1 MKYGLIGEKLG
12 HSFSKVIHE
21 SIADY
26 SYELKEIAADEL
38 ESFMRA
44 KEFVGINVT
53 IPYKTAV
60 MPYLDFIDEKA
71 RRIGAVNTVVNR
83 DGRLYGYNTDFDGLK
98 GLIEKNGFDLKGKK
112 VLILGSGG
120 TGKTAAAVCEALG
133 ASQTVIVSRK
143 GEVNYTNVSLLYADA
158 SYIINTTP
166 CGMYPDSFSSPLELQ
181 PFKEL
186 EGVADVIYNPL
197 KTSICLEAERL
208 GIKNCNGL
216 YMLVYQAVAAA
227 EKFTGSVLDRE
238 DESDRV
244 YRRLLEE
251 KSNIVLVG
259 MPGSGKTTIGRALA
273 QKTGK
278 AFVDTDDMIVS
289 SCGDIPTI
297 FRSRGEAFFRD
308 IEAEKVKEASLLSGT
323 VIATGGGAVLRP
335 ENIDA
340 LKHNGVIFFLDRP
353 VEDILPTADRPL
365 SSDYDALKK
374 RYEER
379 YGRYL
384 EVSDYVIKVDGIAEN
399 AVAAI
404 MEIIK

>member
-1 MKYGLIGEKLG
+1 
-12 HSFSKVIHE
+12 
-21 SIADY
+21 
-26 SYELKEIAADEL
+26 
-38 ESFMRA
+38 
-44 KEFVGINVT
+44 
-53 IPYKTAV
+53 
-60 MPYLDFIDEKA
+60 
-71 RRIGAVNTVVNR
+71 
-83 DGRLYGYNTDFDGLK
+83 
-98 GLIEKNGFDLKGKK
+98 
-112 VLILGSGG
+112 
-120 TGKTAAAVCEALG
+120 
-133 ASQTVIVSRK
+133 
-143 GEVNYTNVSLLYADA
+143 
-158 SYIINTTP
+158 
-166 CGMYPDSFSSPLELQ
+166 MYPDSFSSPLELQ

-216 YMLVYQAVAAA
+216 YMLVYQAVAAV
-227 EKFTGSVLDRE
+227 EKFTGRVLDSE

-404 MEIIK
+404 TEIIK